1 MEKIKRGLS
10 PANRS
15 VSGSPMKRSHRPS
28 YSWPNPRISRAVGN
42 RDVLLAVD
50 RVAHDPAR
58 LRRPEAEGPE
68 LATALR
74 VERDDHALGGAL
86 EDQVAAGGQG
96 VADERRP
103 VRPLPRHLVLV
114 HVERAEDARL
124 LGLAEVLDGDAG
136 VELTPPVRQIGH
148 VRVAHAELVGR
159 NVEVAGLRIV
169 DLRLPA
175 GRAQQRR
182 TDLHWRPAHR
192 RPQPGILHALAG
204 DGIWTAPG
212 DRLHERNS

>member
-28 YSWPNPRISRAVGN
+28 YSWPNARISRAVGN
-42 RDVLLAVD
+42 QCTLSSAPS
-50 RVAHDPAR
+50 ASATAR
-58 LRRPEAEGPE
+58 A

-74 VERDDHALGGAL
+74 VERDDQALGGAL
-86 EDQVAAGGQG
+86 EGQVAAGGQG

-124 LGLAEVLDGDAG
+124 LGFAEVLNGDAG

-169 DLRLPA
+169 DL
-175 GRAQQRR
+175 
-182 TDLHWRPAHR
+182 
-192 RPQPGILHALAG
+192 
-204 DGIWTAPG
+204 
-212 DRLHERNS
+212 